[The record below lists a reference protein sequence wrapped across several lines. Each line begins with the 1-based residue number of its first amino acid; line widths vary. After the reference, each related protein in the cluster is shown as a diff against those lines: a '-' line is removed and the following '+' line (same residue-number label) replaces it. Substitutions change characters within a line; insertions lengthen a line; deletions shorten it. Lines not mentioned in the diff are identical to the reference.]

1 MGFDTQAI
9 HAGEEPDFDGHPSGD
24 VVVPIHLASTFAR
37 RDVDEP
43 TGGFEYSRSGNPT
56 RHALEKKLAAI
67 ENARFGLAFS
77 SGLAAETTLCLSLLK
92 AGDHV
97 VAFDDLYG
105 GTRRLFTRVFQ
116 ENYGIDFSYV
126 DARDPEN
133 IKSAIRKNTKLV
145 WLESPTN
152 PLLRLCDI
160 RTIAGIAHDAG
171 ARVAVDNTFA
181 SPYFQQPI
189 GLGSDV
195 VVHSTTKYINGHS
208 DSIGG
213 ALITS
218 DEELFKNLR
227 FHQNAAGAILSPFD
241 SFLVSRGIKTLA
253 LRMERHEK
261 NALAVATFLADH
273 PNVGKVW
280 YPGLPSHPQHT
291 LARKQMTGFSG
302 MLSFELNGGE
312 KEAKKFL
319 RHLKVFSLAESL
331 GGVESLIEH
340 PATMTHASIPAEE
353 RRKIGISDTLVRIS
367 VGIENVEDLV
377 ADLNHALET
386 K

>member
-1 MGFDTQAI
+1 MGFDTHAI
-9 HAGEEPDFDGHPSGD
+9 HAGEEPDFIGHPSGD

-37 RDVDEP
+37 KDVDEP

-56 RHALEKKLAAI
+56 RFALEKKLAAI
-67 ENARFGLAFS
+67 ENARYGLAFS
-77 SGLAAETTLCLSLLK
+77 SGLAAETTLCLSMLK
-92 AGDHV
+92 SGDHV
-97 VAFDDLYG
+97 VVFDDLYG

-116 ENYGIDFSYV
+116 EKFGIDFSYV
-126 DARDPEN
+126 DARDPERV
-133 IKSAIRKNTKLV
+133 KSAICKETKLI

-160 RTIAGIAHDAG
+160 REIAGVAHDAD
-171 ARVAVDNTFA
+171 ALVAVDNTFA
-181 SPYFQQPI
+181 SPYFQQPL
-189 GLGSDV
+189 GLGADV

-218 DEELFKNLR
+218 DEELFKKLR

-241 SFLVSRGIKTLA
+241 SFLVARGIKTLA

-261 NALAVATFLADH
+261 NALTVAEFLSAHCKVAT
-273 PNVGKVW
+273 VY
-280 YPGLPSHPQHT
+280 YPGLTSHPQHA

-302 MLSFELNGGE
+302 MLSFELKGGE
-312 KEAKKFL
+312 AEAKKFL
-319 RHLKVFSLAESL
+319 RNLHLFALAESL

-353 RRKIGISDTLVRIS
+353 RRKIGVSDALVRIS
-367 VGIENVEDLV
+367 VGIENAEDLIT
-377 ADLNHALET
+377 DLDQALET
-386 K
+386 I

>member
-9 HAGEEPDFDGHPSGD
+9 HAGEEPDLTGHPSGD

-56 RHALEKKLAAI
+56 RFALEQKLAAI
-67 ENARFGLAFS
+67 ENARYGLAFS

-92 AGDHV
+92 GGDHV

-105 GTRRLFTRVFQ
+105 GTRRLFSQVFQ
-116 ENYGIDFSYV
+116 ERFGIKFSYV

-133 IKSAIRKNTKLV
+133 VKAAIRENTRLI

-160 RTIAGIAHDAG
+160 QEIAKIAHEAG
-171 ARVAVDNTFA
+171 VLVVVDNTFA
-181 SPYFQQPI
+181 SPYFQRPV
-189 GLGSDV
+189 GLGADV

-208 DSIGG
+208 DSVGG

-218 DEELFKNLR
+218 NDDLNKKFR

-241 SFLVSRGIKTLA
+241 SFLVARGIKTLA

-261 NALAVATFLADH
+261 NALTVAQFLSAHKNVAAVY
-273 PNVGKVW
+273 
-280 YPGLPSHPQHT
+280 YPGLASHPQHA
-291 LARKQMTGFSG
+291 LAQKQMTGSSG

-312 KEAKKFL
+312 TEAKKFL
-319 RHLKVFSLAESL
+319 RNLRLFGLAESL

-340 PATMTHASIPAEE
+340 PATMTHASIPRIE
-353 RRKIGISDTLVRIS
+353 REKVGVSDSLIRIS
-367 VGIENVEDLV
+367 VGIENAEDLI
-377 ADLNHALET
+377 ADLDQALDSM
-386 K
+386 

>member
-1 MGFDTQAI
+1 MGFDTNAI
-9 HAGEEPDFDGHPSGD
+9 HTGEEPDFAGHPSGD
-24 VVVPIHLASTFAR
+24 VVVPIHLSSTFAR
-37 RDVDEP
+37 REVDEP

-56 RHALEKKLAAI
+56 RLALEKKLAAI
-67 ENARFGLAFS
+67 ENARYGLAFS

-105 GTRRLFTRVFQ
+105 GTRRLFSRVF
-116 ENYGIDFSYV
+116 EERFGIGFSYV

-133 IKSAIRKNTKLV
+133 VKAAIRKETRLI

-152 PLLRLCDI
+152 PLLRLCHI
-160 RTIAGIAHDAG
+160 REIARIAHDAG
-171 ARVAVDNTFA
+171 ARVVVDNTFA

-189 GLGSDV
+189 GLGADV

-218 DEELFKNLR
+218 DEELFRNLR
-227 FHQNAAGAILSPFD
+227 FHQNSAGAILSPFD
-241 SFLVSRGIKTLA
+241 SFLVARGIKTLA
-253 LRMERHEK
+253 LRMERHAK
-261 NALAVATFLADH
+261 NALAVAEFLSAH
-273 PNVGKVW
+273 EKVAAVY
-280 YPGLPSHPQHT
+280 YPGLPSHPQHQ

-302 MLSFELNGGE
+302 MLSFELKGGE
-312 KEAKKFL
+312 QEAKKFL
-319 RHLKVFSLAESL
+319 RNLHLFALAESL

-340 PATMTHASIPAEE
+340 PGTMTHASVPKTEC
-353 RRKIGISDTLVRIS
+353 RKLGITESLIRTS
-367 VGIENVEDLV
+367 VGIENAEDLI
-377 ADLNHALET
+377 ADLDRALGT
-386 K
+386 I

>member
-9 HAGEEPDFDGHPSGD
+9 HAGEEPDFTGHPSGD

-37 RDVDEP
+37 KDVDEP

-56 RHALEKKLAAI
+56 RFALEKKLATI
-67 ENARFGLAFS
+67 ENARYGLAFS

-92 AGDHV
+92 SGDHV
-97 VAFDDLYG
+97 IVCDDLYG

-116 ENYGIDFSYV
+116 EKFGIDFSYV
-126 DARDPEN
+126 DARDPERV
-133 IKSAIRKNTKLV
+133 KSAIRKETKLI

-160 RTIAGIAHDAG
+160 REIAGIAHDAD
-171 ARVAVDNTFA
+171 ALVAVDNTFA
-181 SPYFQQPI
+181 SPYFQQPL
-189 GLGSDV
+189 GLGADV

-218 DEELFKNLR
+218 DEELFKKLR

-241 SFLVSRGIKTLA
+241 SFLVARGIKTLA

-261 NALAVATFLADH
+261 NALTVAEFLSVHSKVAT
-273 PNVGKVW
+273 VY
-280 YPGLPSHPQHT
+280 YPGLASHPQHA

-302 MLSFELNGGE
+302 MLSFELRGGE
-312 KEAKKFL
+312 AEAKKFL
-319 RHLKVFSLAESL
+319 RNLHLFALAESL

-353 RRKIGISDTLVRIS
+353 RRKIGVSDALVRIS
-367 VGIENVEDLV
+367 VGIENAEDLIT
-377 ADLNHALET
+377 DLDQALET
-386 K
+386 I

>member
-1 MGFDTQAI
+1 MGFSTQAI

-116 ENYGIDFSYV
+116 ENYGIDFTYV

-133 IKSAIRKNTKLV
+133 VKGALRKNTRLV

-160 RTIAGIAHDAG
+160 REITGIAHDAG
-171 ARVAVDNTFA
+171 AQVVVDNTFA
-181 SPYFQQPI
+181 SPCFQQPV
-189 GLGSDV
+189 GLGADV

-213 ALITS
+213 ALVTS
-218 DEELFKNLR
+218 DEELFKRLR
-227 FHQNAAGAILSPFD
+227 FHQNSAGAILSPFD
-241 SFLVSRGIKTLA
+241 SFLVARGIKTLA

-261 NALAVATFLADH
+261 NALAVAQFLETHTSVAA
-273 PNVGKVW
+273 VY
-280 YPGLPSHPQHT
+280 YPGLPSHPQHA
-291 LARKQMTGFSG
+291 LARNQMTGFSG
-302 MLSFELNGGE
+302 MLSFELKGGE
-312 KEAKKFL
+312 AEARKFL
-319 RHLKVFSLAESL
+319 RNLHLFALAESL

-340 PATMTHASIPAEE
+340 PATMTHASVPAAE
-353 RRKIGISDTLVRIS
+353 REKIGIRDSLVRVS
-367 VGIENVEDLV
+367 VGIENAEDLIE
-377 ADLNHALET
+377 DLTRALEAI
-386 K
+386 

>member
-1 MGFDTQAI
+1 MGFDTKAI

-77 SGLAAETTLCLSLLK
+77 SGLGAETTLCLSLLK
-92 AGDHV
+92 TGDHV

-105 GTRRLFTRVFQ
+105 GTRRLFSQIFQ
-116 ENYGIDFSYV
+116 DRFGIEFSYV

-133 IKSAIRKNTKLV
+133 VKAAIRNNTRIV

-152 PLLRLCDI
+152 PLLRLSDI
-160 RTIAGIAHDAG
+160 RQIAGIAHDAG
-171 ARVAVDNTFA
+171 ALVVVDNTFA

-189 GLGSDV
+189 GLGADV

-218 DEELFKNLR
+218 DNELSGKFR

-241 SFLVSRGIKTLA
+241 SFLVTRGIKTLA
-253 LRMERHEK
+253 VRMERHEK
-261 NALAVATFLADH
+261 NAFAIAQFLEDHHKSEAVY
-273 PNVGKVW
+273 
-280 YPGLPSHPQHT
+280 YPGLPSHPQHD
-291 LARKQMTGFSG
+291 LARRQMTGFSG
-302 MLSFELNGGE
+302 MLSFELKGGE
-312 KEAKKFL
+312 ADAKKFL
-319 RHLKVFSLAESL
+319 RNLNLFALAESL

-340 PATMTHASIPAEE
+340 PATMTHAGIPRED
-353 RRKIGISDTLVRIS
+353 RRKTGVSDSLIRIS
-367 VGIENVEDLV
+367 VGIENTEDLI
-377 ADLNHALET
+377 ADLDQAFERL
-386 K
+386 

>member
-9 HAGEEPDFDGHPSGD
+9 HSGEEPAFTGHPSGD

-37 RDVDEP
+37 KDVDEP

-56 RHALEKKLAAI
+56 RFALEKKLAAI

-92 AGDHV
+92 SGDHV

-105 GTRRLFTRVFQ
+105 GTRRLFTRVFG
-116 ENYGIDFSYV
+116 NYGINFSFV
-126 DARDPEN
+126 DARDPEKV
-133 IKSAIRKNTKLV
+133 KSAIHKETKLI

-160 RTIAGIAHDAG
+160 REIAGIAHDAG
-171 ARVAVDNTFA
+171 ALVAVDNTFA
-181 SPYFQQPI
+181 SPYFQQPL
-189 GLGSDV
+189 GLGADV

-218 DEELFKNLR
+218 DEELFKKLR

-241 SFLVSRGIKTLA
+241 SFLVARGIKTLA

-261 NALAVATFLADH
+261 NALTVAEFLSAHSKVAT
-273 PNVGKVW
+273 VY
-280 YPGLPSHPQHT
+280 YPGLTSHPQHA
-291 LARKQMTGFSG
+291 LARKQMKGFSG
-302 MLSFELNGGE
+302 MLSFELKGRE
-312 KEAKKFL
+312 AEAKKFL
-319 RHLKVFSLAESL
+319 RNLRLFALAESL

-340 PATMTHASIPAEE
+340 PATMTHASIPVEE
-353 RRKIGISDTLVRIS
+353 RRKIGVSDALVRIS
-367 VGIENVEDLV
+367 VGIENAEDLI
-377 ADLNHALET
+377 ADLDQALET
-386 K
+386 I

>member
-37 RDVDEP
+37 RDVDSP

-56 RHALEKKLAAI
+56 RFALEQKLAAI
-67 ENARFGLAFS
+67 ENARYGLAFS
-77 SGLAAETTLCLSLLK
+77 SGLGAETTLCLSLLK

-116 ENYGIDFSYV
+116 ENYGIDFTYV

-133 IKSAIRKNTKLV
+133 VKTAIRKNTRLI

-152 PLLRLCDI
+152 PLFRLCDI
-160 RTIAGIAHDAG
+160 RAIAGIANDVG
-171 ARVAVDNTFA
+171 ARVVVDNTFA
-181 SPYFQQPI
+181 SPYFQQPV
-189 GLGSDV
+189 GLGADV

-218 DEELFKNLR
+218 DDELYKLLR
-227 FHQNAAGAILSPFD
+227 INQNAAGAILSPFD
-241 SFLVSRGIKTLA
+241 SFLVARGIKTLA
-253 LRMERHEK
+253 LRMERHER
-261 NALAVATFLADH
+261 NALAIARFLSAHEKVAAA
-273 PNVGKVW
+273 W
-280 YPGLPSHPQHT
+280 YPGLPSHPQHA
-291 LARKQMTGFSG
+291 LARRQMSGFSG
-302 MLSFELNGGE
+302 MLSFELKGGGA
-312 KEAKKFL
+312 EAKKFL
-319 RHLKVFSLAESL
+319 RNLHLFALAESL

-340 PATMTHASIPAEE
+340 PASMTHGSIPPAE
-353 RRKIGISDTLVRIS
+353 RRRIGVSDALIRVS
-367 VGIENVEDLV
+367 VGIENAEDLI
-377 ADLNHALET
+377 ADLERAFGT
-386 K
+386 I

>member
-9 HAGEEPDFDGHPSGD
+9 HAGEEPDFIGHPSGD

-37 RDVDEP
+37 KDVDEP

-56 RHALEKKLAAI
+56 RFALEKKLAAI
-67 ENARFGLAFS
+67 ENARYGLAFS

-92 AGDHV
+92 SGDHV

-116 ENYGIDFSYV
+116 ENFGIEFSYV

-133 IKSAIRKNTKLV
+133 IKAAIHKGTKLI

-160 RTIAGIAHDAG
+160 REIAGIAHDAG
-171 ARVAVDNTFA
+171 AQVAVDNTFA
-181 SPYFQQPI
+181 SPYFQQPL
-189 GLGSDV
+189 GLGADV

-218 DEELFKNLR
+218 DKELFKKLR

-241 SFLVSRGIKTLA
+241 SFLVARGIKTLA

-261 NALAVATFLADH
+261 NALTVAEFLSAHSKVAT
-273 PNVGKVW
+273 VY
-280 YPGLPSHPQHT
+280 YPGLTSHPQHA
-291 LARKQMTGFSG
+291 LARKQMKGFSG
-302 MLSFELNGGE
+302 MLSFELKGGE
-312 KEAKKFL
+312 AEAKKFL
-319 RHLKVFSLAESL
+319 RNLHLFALAESL

-353 RRKIGISDTLVRIS
+353 RRKIGVSDALVRIS
-367 VGIENVEDLV
+367 VGIENAEDLIT
-377 ADLNHALET
+377 DLDQALET
-386 K
+386 I